1 MFTKKLISTAF
12 ILSAVMTT
20 GCSTLPKKPQAADN
34 NTAQIQIR
42 PIAIG
47 VGNMYMNHINIEPD
61 FFHSSTKSIFKSFLS
76 SYEIQ
81 FVDNQINDKESTLST
96 LPVEISID
104 DLVKYGFV
112 DHTFEKGKLVAVS
125 RSILHPGTKK
135 SITGIG
141 FFLEGWDGKKWVPV
155 ESNRMYEQRAYNI
168 INDIVAATEKEM
180 AQGAAK

>member
-1 MFTKKLISTAF
+1 MFTKKLICTAF
-12 ILSAVMTT
+12 ILSAVIST
-20 GCSTLPKKPQAADN
+20 GCSTLPKAHHS
-34 NTAQIQIR
+34 TAGDTGKVQVA

-47 VGNMYMNHINIEPD
+47 VENMYMNHINIEPD
-61 FFHSSTKSIFKSFLS
+61 FFHASTKSIFKSFLS
-76 SYEIQ
+76 GYEIQ
-81 FVDNQINDKESTLST
+81 FVDDQANDKESTLST
-96 LPVEISID
+96 LPVEISVD

-135 SITGIG
+135 SITGVG
-141 FFLEGWDGKKWVPV
+141 FFLEGWDGKKWVSV

-168 INDIVAATEKEM
+168 INDIVTRTEKEI